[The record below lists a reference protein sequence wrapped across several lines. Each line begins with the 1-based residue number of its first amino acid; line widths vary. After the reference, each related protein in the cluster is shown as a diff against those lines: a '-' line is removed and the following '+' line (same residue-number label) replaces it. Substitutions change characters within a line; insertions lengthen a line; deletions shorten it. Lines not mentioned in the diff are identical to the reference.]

1 MKGIFALLI
10 VVLGVANLFFSE
22 PLIFEYPVEVVF
34 KTIENG
40 GVLPAVLPIPSGD
53 SSKEGFKWEFSPSI
67 FSGEIPNEIP
77 QDRYS
82 KPLDP
87 ADNFYIFE
95 EAPPFAMLSFE
106 MGDGPFSLHA
116 EYPLRREFLAFH
128 SRSEANAPFVQ
139 EPPYISVDL
148 NFPQKAYGV
157 FKWDNQYLVI
167 GRCKLKW
174 GDWKYPVSLSNVSP
188 YFDNLTYSYRSKAF
202 QYSFH
207 LISINPVLT
216 DTEEASQS
224 TVIPLNSDP
233 LAPYF
238 ERVKTLVAHRVD
250 MFPMKGMRLGIG
262 EMTMIGGKVP
272 DLFTLSPFS
281 VYHNNFNE
289 AYTNSIGVFDF
300 SWTVLRGLNLYG
312 ELVLDD
318 LVVPLTESP
327 DSKPTA
333 YALNFGVTKTVPL
346 GIGRMILGLEYALA
360 TDWVYNAAVPYL
372 KFYNRVSYLS
382 NFPPSRNI
390 VDYPIGFAYGPDSSL
405 VSLTATFFNERSRI
419 EVEFFHLKRGPRS
432 IHSEY
437 KKESSGE
444 TKTFRGF
451 SVVFT
456 QSNLSGFMKWTEGNW
471 RSGIIYR
478 WTL

>member
-1 MKGIFALLI
+1 MKRLTVLL
-10 VVLGVANLFFSE
+10 VVLSVASFFFSE
-22 PLIFEYPVEVVF
+22 PLIFEYPVEVIF
-34 KTIENG
+34 ETIENG

-53 SSKEGFKWEFSPSI
+53 ISKEGFSWEISPGI
-67 FSGEIPNEIP
+67 FAGETLNEVP
-77 QDRYS
+77 RDRYS
-82 KPLDP
+82 NPLDP

-95 EAPPFAMLSFE
+95 ETPPFAVLSFE

-116 EYPLRREFLAFH
+116 EYPLKREFLAFH
-128 SRSEANAPFVQ
+128 SRSETNAPFVQ

-157 FKWDNQYLVI
+157 FKWHNQYLVI

-174 GDWKYPVSLSNVSP
+174 GDWRYPVSLSSVSP
-188 YFDNLTYSYRSKAF
+188 YFDNLTYSYRSNAF

-224 TVIPLNSDP
+224 TVIPPNSDP
-233 LAPYF
+233 LAPYS

-250 MFPMKGMRLGIG
+250 MFPMKDMRLGIG

-281 VYHNNFNE
+281 VYHNSFNE

-300 SWTVLRGLNLYG
+300 FWTVLRGLSLHG
-312 ELVLDD
+312 ELALDD
-318 LVVPLTESP
+318 LIVPLTESP

-333 YALNFGVTKTVPL
+333 YALNFGVTKTIPL
-346 GIGRMILGLEYALA
+346 EIGGMILSLEYVFA

-372 KFYNRVSYLS
+372 KFYNRVGYLS

-390 VDYPIGFAYGPDSSL
+390 VDYPIGFAYGSDSSL
-405 VSLTATFFNERSRI
+405 VSLMATFFNQRLLI
-419 EVEFFHLKRGPRS
+419 EAELFYLKRGPNS
-432 IHSEY
+432 IHTEY

-444 TKTFRGF
+444 TETFRGF
-451 SVVFT
+451 SAT
-456 QSNLSGFMKWTEGNW
+456 LTRSHWSGFVKWIEGNW
-471 RSGIIYR
+471 RSGIVYR
-478 WTL
+478 QAF